1 MWVIPVWGA
10 VSNLR
15 WNLEL
20 SQENGK
26 TDFIEKQYDST
37 FALFL
42 TSRCPDYEAAIPHRT
57 GAVWPA
63 HVIYM
68 MLLKMR
74 CIGAEVFTMNFRVW
88 DQMWIQRKHI
98 KELMQHR
105 RKTRIV

>member
-10 VSNLR
+10 VSNLQ
-15 WNLEL
+15 WNLKL

-37 FALFL
+37 FAIALFL
-42 TSRCPDYEAAIPHRT
+42 TFSPFPDYEAVIPHRT

-68 MLLKMR
+68 LLKMR
-74 CIGAEVFTMNFRVW
+74 CIGA
-88 DQMWIQRKHI
+88 
-98 KELMQHR
+98 
-105 RKTRIV
+105 